1 MAFAVVLW
9 VTGDAIGVSSVVAAM
24 LGKPSAMSQRLVT
37 RVKTVI
43 KMPMVSSLCM
53 AVQHGRG
60 LRQINARGG
69 KRSLKASMHAPA
81 RLSVTSSADKGLS
94 ENIENVCS
102 TYM

>member
-1 MAFAVVLW
+1 MSRDEKIMLGTMAFAVVLW

-37 RVKTVI
+37 RVNTVI

-69 KRSLKASMHAPA
+69 EKEPESKHASTCKVKR
-81 RLSVTSSADKGLS
+81 DK
-94 ENIENVCS
+94 
-102 TYM
+102 